1 MVDKPS
7 LTAHG
12 EAGLLV
18 GVVQFMSW
26 SLHLMYTYLL
36 FNR

>member
-7 LTAHG
+7 LSDHG

-18 GVVQFMSW
+18 GVVQCLSW

-36 FNR
+36 FNM